1 MTCSLFF
8 SHSLLFDF
16 PTTNKINNYKMASNM
31 QMMRLL
37 FVVILN
43 AVSIFAFVP
52 SNRRTSAHLS
62 TLSDSNGVNTEPIS
76 TAPFKKDSG
85 RVAVLVCP
93 AQFCVPDDYKVLFEN
108 IAALAIDDP
117 SLAKIGTCRVAPLPR
132 TEWIKV
138 ARALPTRAFLEARLP
153 VKETLQWYFDA
164 IEEGLADIFA
174 TEGNDVN
181 ICIVGHSIGGWV
193 ARAYLGGLSGSSSA
207 VSRLAADRCTSL
219 ITLGTPHISPDD
231 ALVDQ
236 TRGLLREIAE
246 SSACRSQALADR
258 GIDVTCVCSSSL
270 GGNFFTT
277 NVEELV
283 AASSYL
289 PLLGRIDSSIRGDGI
304 VPLDLAF
311 MESPARRV
319 VLDTCSVTN
328 EGVRHCH
335 VLPTPWNLL
344 DGYAPSIG
352 LPDSYRSYVSDGVVQ
367 QWIQYLK

>member
-1 MTCSLFF
+1 MMTSNT
-8 SHSLLFDF
+8 SSQWR
-16 PTTNKINNYKMASNM
+16 MASNIP
-31 QMMRLL
+31 MMRLL
-37 FVVILN
+37 FVVILLN
-43 AVSIFAFVP
+43 TKSIFAFVP
-52 SNRRTSAHLS
+52 FNRRTSAHSSVTNSASSRFS
-62 TLSDSNGVNTEPIS
+62 TLSDSNGVSTEPVVS
-76 TAPFKKDSG
+76 TAPSAVNKDSG

-108 IAALAIDDP
+108 IAALAINDP

-138 ARALPTRAFLEARLP
+138 ARALPTKAFLEARLP
-153 VKETLQWYFDA
+153 VSSTLKWYFDA
-164 IEEGLADIFA
+164 IEEGLAEIFA
-174 TEGNDVN
+174 TEGTDVN
-181 ICIVGHSIGGWV
+181 ICLVGHSIGGWV
-193 ARAYLGGLSGSSSA
+193 ARAYLGGLSHSSTA
-207 VSRLAADRCTSL
+207 VSRLAAERCTSL
-219 ITLGTPHISPDD
+219 ITLGTPHISPED

-258 GIDVTCVCSSSL
+258 GIDITCICSSSL
-270 GGNFFTT
+270 GGSFFTT

-283 AASSYL
+283 AASAYL
-289 PLLGRIDSSIRGDGI
+289 PLLGRIDSSVRGDGI

-319 VLDTCSVTN
+319 VLDTCSITK
-328 EGVRHCH
+328 EKVRHCH

-352 LPDSYRSYVSDGVVQ
+352 LPDSYPSYVSNGVVQ
-367 QWIQYLK
+367 QWIQYLQ